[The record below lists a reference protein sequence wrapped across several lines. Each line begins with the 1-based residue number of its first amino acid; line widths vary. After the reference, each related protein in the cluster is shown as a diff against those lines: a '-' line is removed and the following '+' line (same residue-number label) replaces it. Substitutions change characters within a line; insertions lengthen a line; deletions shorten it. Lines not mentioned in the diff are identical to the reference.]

1 MVLGLGCPPAW
12 SRVSNGGKSQWLYI
26 HPLRLP
32 LPPYN
37 GSPLTWKSS
46 SGILT
51 RWGSTPLPW
60 CAFISAA
67 STGQRFHWDSFAAH
81 IHAVGPNTAA
91 LRFNSN
97 FVFVVVSASLI
108 FFLRF
113 PLIHSCFQSSFSI
126 PVGVSRCQGLLGSGF
141 IFLAREPSS
150 PPDCICA

>member
-26 HPLRLP
+26 NPLLLP

-37 GSPLTWKSS
+37 GSPMTWKSS
-46 SGILT
+46 SGVLT

-60 CAFISAA
+60 CAFILAA
-67 STGQRFHWDSFAAH
+67 STGQRFRWDSFAAH

-97 FVFVVVSASLI
+97 FVFVVSASLI

-113 PLIHSCFQSSFSI
+113 PLIRSCFQSSFSI
-126 PVGVSRCQGLLGSGF
+126 PVGVSRCQGLLSSGF
-141 IFLAREPSS
+141 NFLAGDPSS
-150 PPDCICA
+150 PPDCIRA

>member
-26 HPLRLP
+26 NPLLLP

-37 GSPLTWKSS
+37 GSPMTWKSS
-46 SGILT
+46 SGVLT

-67 STGQRFHWDSFAAH
+67 SAGQQFRWDSSAAH

-91 LRFNSN
+91 LRCNSK
-97 FVFVVVSASLI
+97 FVFVFVSLKFFFR
-108 FFLRF
+108 FFLIR
-113 PLIHSCFQSSFSI
+113 SCFRSSCSI
-126 PVGVSRCQGLLGSGF
+126 PVGVTRCQGLLGSCF
-141 IFLAREPSS
+141 NFLARGPSS
-150 PPDCICA
+150 PPDCIRA